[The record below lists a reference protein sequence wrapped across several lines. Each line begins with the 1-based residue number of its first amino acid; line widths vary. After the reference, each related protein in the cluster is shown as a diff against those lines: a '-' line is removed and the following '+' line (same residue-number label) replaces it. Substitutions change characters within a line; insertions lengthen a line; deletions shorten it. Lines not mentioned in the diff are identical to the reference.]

1 MQQMPIDRWNKFELV
16 VLSIDTLLYYEIPRL
31 FQSDYIMLWNTY
43 MLKEICYVIPYN
55 SDKFNLDYNFKT

>member
-31 FQSDYIMLWNTY
+31 
-43 MLKEICYVIPYN
+43 
-55 SDKFNLDYNFKT
+55 